1 MSIKMTKQRTF
12 TPPPIYNRLTDT
24 LHKTVKGGDV

>member
-1 MSIKMTKQRTF
+1 MTKQRIF
-12 TPPPIYNRLTDT
+12 TPPPNYNRLTGT